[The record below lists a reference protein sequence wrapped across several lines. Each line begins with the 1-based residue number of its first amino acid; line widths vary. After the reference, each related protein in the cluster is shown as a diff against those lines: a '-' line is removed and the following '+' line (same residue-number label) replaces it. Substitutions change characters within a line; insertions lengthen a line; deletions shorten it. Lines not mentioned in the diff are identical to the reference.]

1 MPRCKKC
8 KEKFEALHF
17 NQKYCT
23 HKKECI
29 DEWISK
35 AKTIQWKNK
44 KRRLKEELKTTSD
57 YIKEAQKWVNRFV
70 RLRDKDKG
78 CISCGTPLIGKYDAG
93 HFFSAG
99 GHGSIRL
106 NPLNIHAQCV
116 YCNQFE
122 HGNLYNY
129 HKELLNRIG
138 SEAFEK
144 LEKQSKGIHKHEKEE
159 LKQIIKEYKKKCKEI
174 ENYS

>member
-23 HKKECI
+23 DKKECI
-29 DEWISK
+29 EEWINK
-35 AKTIQWKNK
+35 AKQVQWKNK
-44 KRRLKEELKTTSD
+44 KRRMKEELKTTSEFV
-57 YIKEAQKWVNRFV
+57 KEAQKWVNKFV

-78 CISCGTPLIGKYDAG
+78 CISCGTPLVGKYDAG

-99 GHGSIRL
+99 GHGSVRFDL
-106 NPLNIHAQCV
+106 RNINAQCV
-116 YCNQFE
+116 YCNQYE

-129 HKELLNRIG
+129 HKNLITKIG
-138 SEAFEK
+138 NENFK
-144 LEKQSKGIHKHEKEE
+144 RLE
-159 LKQIIKEYKKKCKEI
+159 LKSHKIKKYTKDELRVMIKTYKEKCAKLQKK
-174 ENYS
+174 